1 MSELHKFLFQDLPVR
16 GAVVRLTDAW
26 VEILQRHSLGTGQA
40 YPEPVQRLLGELAAA
55 ATLMRSSIKF
65 NGSLTLQIVGDG
77 PVKLVVA
84 QVQPDLGLRA
94 TATVSGEV
102 GADAGLSALVNAA
115 NTGRCAITLDPQSAL
130 PGQNPYQGV
139 VPLHGPRGEKLDRLS
154 EVLEQYMLQ
163 SEQLETTLVLA
174 ADDKVAAGLLLQRLP
189 GQGGQAEPDATK
201 SDSMGHNEDYNRLAM
216 LGASLKRDELLTL
229 DVATILRRL
238 FWEETLVL
246 FEPLVGEAGPRFS
259 CTCGRERVSKMIFGL
274 GEPEANS
281 ILAERGG
288 IEVACEFCGTKERF
302 DAVDVA
308 RIFAGQGAVPPP
320 ESTLH

>member
-26 VEILQRHSLGTGQA
+26 VEILQRHGLGTGQA

-94 TATVSGEV
+94 TATVTGEV
-102 GADAGLSALVNAA
+102 AADAGLSALVNAA

-189 GQGGQAEPDATK
+189 GQDATK
-201 SDSMGHNEDYNRLAM
+201 SESMGHNEDYNRVATLA
-216 LGASLKRDELLTL
+216 ASLKRDELLTL

-246 FEPLVGEAGPRFS
+246 FEPLVGEAGPRFA

-274 GEPEANS
+274 GAPEANS
-281 ILAERGG
+281 ILAERGK
-288 IEVACEFCGTKERF
+288 IEVACEFCGTKEKF

-308 RIFAGQGAVPPP
+308 RIFAGQGGVPPSEP
-320 ESTLH
+320 TLH

>member
-1 MSELHKFLFQDLPVR
+1 MSELHKFLFDGLPVR
-16 GAVVRLTDAW
+16 GAMVRLTDAW
-26 VEILQRHSLGTGQA
+26 VEILQRHGLGAGQP
-40 YPEPVQRLLGELAAA
+40 YPQPVQALLGELVAA

-94 TATVSGEV
+94 TATVTGEV
-102 GADAGLSALVNAA
+102 AADAGLSAMVNVG
-115 NTGRCAITLDPQSAL
+115 NTGRCAITLDPQSAV
-130 PGQNPYQGV
+130 PGQKPYQGV
-139 VPLHGPRGEKLDRLS
+139 VPLLGAKGERLDRLS
-154 EVLEQYMLQ
+154 DVLEQYMRQ

-174 ADDKVAAGLLLQRLP
+174 ADDKVAAGLLIQRLP
-189 GQGGQAEPDATK
+189 GPTENDA
-201 SDSMGHNEDYNRLAM
+201 MGHNEDYNRLAT
-216 LGASLKRDELLTL
+216 LAASLKREELLTL

-259 CTCGRERVSKMIFGL
+259 CTCGRERVSRMIVGL
-274 GEPEANS
+274 GELEAKG
-281 ILAERGG
+281 IVTERGE

-308 RIFAGQGAVPPP
+308 RLFADHGTALPP
-320 ESTLH
+320 EPRLH